1 MNKQL
6 TKQEV
11 FDKVAR
17 ALMAQGEASM
27 PANYTP
33 GISGNGGTCRYRIRK
48 GTRTLK
54 CAVGHLIPAKLYD
67 KKMEGATAEIVIF
80 GGEYEERRFE
90 DISGECGL
98 QDVPKGLLAH
108 LQWAHDDYLADD
120 GIDAWRVQMLRIAG
134 EYGLNTDVLEK

>member
-1 MNKQL
+1 MK
-6 TKQEV
+6 KQEV

-17 ALMAQGEASM
+17 ALMKQGEASV
-27 PANYTP
+27 PADYDP
-33 GISGNGGTCRYRIRK
+33 DSAFACRYRIRR

-80 GGEYEERRFE
+80 GGEHGERRFE

-98 QDVPKGLLAH
+98 QDVPKGLLAD
-108 LQWAHDDYLADD
+108 LQEVHDDYLADD

-134 EYGLNTDVLEK
+134 EYGLNTDVLEEPA